1 MSGDE
6 YIFSKGY
13 AIKRISER
21 SVFIPFDK
29 GMEFVRNMTIGEL
42 ARIIRG
48 TAERI
53 SLTEELKSFL
63 ESDLIIIANDNGE
76 TTYLVVEIAFKAEQI
91 HSQKATRY
99 AQILEEYSGIKT
111 IPVIASSQIS
121 PEVQE
126 QIDSGQVYWHEVPDH
141 AITLRLEGWPE

>member
-6 YIFSKGY
+6 YIFSKDY
-13 AIKRISER
+13 AVKRISER

-48 TAERI
+48 SAERL
-53 SLTEELKSFL
+53 SLTEELRDFL
-63 ESDLIIIANDNGE
+63 EADLIIIANDNGE
-76 TTYLVVEIAFKAEQI
+76 TTYFAVEIAFRAEHI
-91 HSQKATRY
+91 HSQKAIRY
-99 AQILEEYSGIKT
+99 AEILEELSGVKT
-111 IPVIASSQIS
+111 IPVVASSQIS

-126 QIDSGQVYWHEVPDH
+126 QIDSGKVYWHEVPDH